1 MNIYHY
7 VNKSQLREVLKR
19 PVMDTGKIEKIVL
32 PILEKVRRGGDR
44 ALKKLA
50 LEYDHVE
57 LDQLWVSED
66 ELKDAENH
74 VNANLKMAIEVA
86 KKNIWKF
93 HEAQQQPPLTVET
106 MPGITC
112 KRKSV
117 PIRNVGLY
125 VPGGTAPLFST
136 VLMLGIPA
144 LIAGCKNITIASPTN
159 KMGKINPVVL
169 YTAHLLGIRSILK
182 LGGAQAI
189 AALAYGTETIPKV
202 DKIFGPGNQYVT
214 TAKQLLSKEVSI
226 DMPAGPSEVMV
237 IADEESNTSF
247 VAADLISQAEHGNDS
262 QVVLVTKSQSMADAV
277 ISEIK
282 DQLVQLPRKDL
293 ADESLKNSVV
303 MIVNS
308 KKEIINIINYYGPEH
323 LILNI
328 SNPEKYIDKIYNAG
342 SVFIGPYTPESAG
355 DYASGTNHALP
366 TNGWAKSYSG
376 VSLDS
381 FVKKIT
387 FQEITKKGL
396 KTLGPTLEVMAA
408 AEQLEGHKRTVTIR
422 LESFEK

>member
-1 MNIYHY
+1 MHIYHY
-7 VNKSQLREVLKR
+7 LNQSQLQEVLKR
-19 PVMDTGKIEKIVL
+19 PIMDTSKIEKIVQ
-32 PILEKVRRGGDR
+32 PILDKVRRGGDR
-44 ALKKLA
+44 ALKKLV
-50 LEYDHVE
+50 LEYDHID
-57 LDQLWVSED
+57 LDELWVPKN
-66 ELKDAENH
+66 ELRDAEKH
-74 VNANLKMAIEVA
+74 VNANLKIAIGVA

-93 HEAQQQPPLTVET
+93 HEAQKQPPLTVET

-125 VPGGTAPLFST
+125 IPGGTSPLFST

-144 LIAGCKNITIASPTN
+144 VIAGCKKITIASPTN
-159 KMGKINPVVL
+159 KMGKINPAVL
-169 YTAHLLGIRSILK
+169 YAAHTLGIDSVLK

-189 AALAYGTETIPKV
+189 AALAYGSETIPKV

-237 IADEESNTSF
+237 IADEESKASF

-262 QVVLVTKSQSMADAV
+262 QVVLVTKSQMVADAV
-277 ISEIK
+277 ILEIK
-282 DQLVQLPRKDL
+282 EQLVQLPRKDM
-293 ADESLKNSVV
+293 AEESLRNSV
-303 MIVNS
+303 ILIANT
-308 KKEIINIINYYGPEH
+308 KKEIIKIINYYGPEH

-328 SNPEKYIDKIYNAG
+328 NNPEKYIDKIYNAG

-366 TNGWAKSYSG
+366 TNGWARSYSG

-408 AEQLEGHKRTVTIR
+408 AEQLEGHKRAVTMR

>member
-7 VNKSQLREVLKR
+7 LNQSQLREVLKR
-19 PVMDTGKIEKIVL
+19 PIMDTVKVEKIVQ
-32 PILEKVRRGGDR
+32 PILDKVQRGGDR
-44 ALKKLA
+44 ALKKLV
-50 LEYDHVE
+50 LEYDHID
-57 LDQLWVSED
+57 LDELWVSEN

-74 VNANLKMAIEVA
+74 VNANLKIAIEVA

-125 VPGGTAPLFST
+125 IPGGTSPLFST

-144 LIAGCKNITIASPTN
+144 LIAGCKKITIASPTN
-159 KMGKINPVVL
+159 KMGKINPAVL
-169 YTAHLLGIRSILK
+169 YAARSLGIHSVLK

-189 AALAYGTETIPKV
+189 AALAYGSETIPKV

-237 IADEESNTSF
+237 IADEESKASF

-262 QVVLVTKSQSMADAV
+262 QVVLVTKSQMVADAV
-277 ISEIK
+277 ILEIK
-282 DQLVQLPRKDL
+282 EQLVQLPRKDM
-293 ADESLKNSVV
+293 AEESLRNSV
-303 MIVNS
+303 ILIANT
-308 KKEIINIINYYGPEH
+308 KKEIIKIINYYGPEH

-328 SNPEKYIDKIYNAG
+328 NNPEKYIDKIYNAG

-366 TNGWAKSYSG
+366 TNGWARSCSG

-396 KTLGPTLEVMAA
+396 KTLGPTLEVMAG
-408 AEQLEGHKRTVTIR
+408 AEQLEGHKRAVTIR

>member
-7 VNKSQLREVLKR
+7 VNQSQLREVLKR
-19 PVMDTGKIEKIVL
+19 PVMDTDKIEKIVL

-44 ALKKLA
+44 ALKKLV
-50 LEYDHVE
+50 LEYDQVE
-57 LDQLWVSED
+57 LDELWVSED
-66 ELKDAENH
+66 ELKNAEKY
-74 VNANLKMAIEVA
+74 VNANLKVAIEVA

-106 MPGITC
+106 MPGVIC

-169 YTAHLLGIRSILK
+169 YTAHLLGIRSVLK

-189 AALAYGTETIPKV
+189 AAMAYGTETIPKV

-214 TAKQLLSKEVSI
+214 TAKQLLSKVVSI

-237 IADEESNTSF
+237 IADEESNVSF

-262 QVVLVTKSQSMADAV
+262 QVVLVTKSQSVADAV
-277 ISEIK
+277 VLEIK

-293 ADESLKNSVV
+293 AEESLKNSVV

-308 KKEIINIINYYGPEH
+308 KKEIIKTINYYGPEH

-328 SNPEKYIDKIYNAG
+328 NNPEKYIDKIYNAG

-366 TNGWAKSYSG
+366 TNGWAKSCLLYTSP
-376 VSLDS
+376 SPRDS
-381 FVKKIT
+381 
-387 FQEITKKGL
+387 
-396 KTLGPTLEVMAA
+396 
-408 AEQLEGHKRTVTIR
+408 
-422 LESFEK
+422 

>member
-19 PVMDTGKIEKIVL
+19 PVMDMGKIEKIVL

-144 LIAGCKNITIASPTN
+144 LIAGCKNIIIASPTN

-237 IADEESNTSF
+237 IADEESNASF

-308 KKEIINIINYYGPEH
+308 KKEIIKIINYYGPEH

-408 AEQLEGHKRTVTIR
+408 AEQLEGHKRAVTIR

>member
-7 VNKSQLREVLKR
+7 VNQSQLREVLKR
-19 PVMDTGKIEKIVL
+19 PVMDTDKIEKIVL

-44 ALKKLA
+44 ALKKLV
-50 LEYDHVE
+50 LEYDQVE
-57 LDQLWVSED
+57 LDELWVSED
-66 ELKDAENH
+66 ELKNAEKY
-74 VNANLKMAIEVA
+74 VNANLKVAIEVA

-106 MPGITC
+106 MPGVIC

-144 LIAGCKNITIASPTN
+144 LIAGCKNIIIASPTN

-214 TAKQLLSKEVSI
+214 TAKQLLSREVSI

-237 IADEESNTSF
+237 IADEESNASF

-308 KKEIINIINYYGPEH
+308 KKEIIKIINYYGPEH

-408 AEQLEGHKRTVTIR
+408 AEQLEGHKRAVTIR

>member
-7 VNKSQLREVLKR
+7 VNQSQLREVLKR
-19 PVMDTGKIEKIVL
+19 PVMDTDKIEKIVL

-44 ALKKLA
+44 ALKKLV

-57 LDQLWVSED
+57 LDELWVSED
-66 ELKDAENH
+66 ELKNAEKY
-74 VNANLKMAIEVA
+74 VNANLKVAIEVA

-106 MPGITC
+106 MPGVIC

-125 VPGGTAPLFST
+125 IPGGTAPLFST

-169 YTAHLLGIRSILK
+169 YTAHLLGIRSVLK

-189 AALAYGTETIPKV
+189 AAMAYGTETIPKV

-237 IADEESNTSF
+237 IADEESNVSF

-262 QVVLVTKSQSMADAV
+262 QVVLVTKSQSVADAV
-277 ISEIK
+277 VLEIK

-293 ADESLKNSVV
+293 AEESLKNSVV

-308 KKEIINIINYYGPEH
+308 KKEIIKTINYYGPEH

-328 SNPEKYIDKIYNAG
+328 NNPEKYIDKIYNAG
-342 SVFIGPYTPESAG
+342 SVFIGPYTPRG
-355 DYASGTNHALP
+355 LCFRN
-366 TNGWAKSYSG
+366 KSCFTDQRMG
-376 VSLDS
+376 KIS
-381 FVKKIT
+381 FWCLI
-387 FQEITKKGL
+387 G
-396 KTLGPTLEVMAA
+396 
-408 AEQLEGHKRTVTIR
+408 
-422 LESFEK
+422 

>member
-19 PVMDTGKIEKIVL
+19 PVMDMGKIEKIVL

-144 LIAGCKNITIASPTN
+144 LIAGCKNIIIASPTN

-214 TAKQLLSKEVSI
+214 TAKQLLSREVSI

-237 IADEESNTSF
+237 IADEESNASF

-308 KKEIINIINYYGPEH
+308 KKEIIKIINYYGPEH

-408 AEQLEGHKRTVTIR
+408 AEQLEGHKRAVTIR

>member
-7 VNKSQLREVLKR
+7 LNQSQLREVLKR
-19 PVMDTGKIEKIVL
+19 PIMDTVKVEKIVQ
-32 PILEKVRRGGDR
+32 PILDKVQRGGDR
-44 ALKKLA
+44 ALKKLV
-50 LEYDHVE
+50 LEYDHID
-57 LDQLWVSED
+57 LDELWVSEN

-74 VNANLKMAIEVA
+74 VNANLKIAIEVA

-125 VPGGTAPLFST
+125 IPGGTSPLFST

-144 LIAGCKNITIASPTN
+144 LIAGCKKITIASPTN
-159 KMGKINPVVL
+159 KMGKINPAVL
-169 YTAHLLGIRSILK
+169 YAARSLGIHSVLK

-189 AALAYGTETIPKV
+189 AALAYGSETIPKV

-237 IADEESNTSF
+237 IADEESKASF

-262 QVVLVTKSQSMADAV
+262 QVVLVTKSQMVADAV
-277 ISEIK
+277 ILEIK
-282 DQLVQLPRKDL
+282 EQLVQLPRKDM
-293 ADESLKNSVV
+293 AEESLRNSV
-303 MIVNS
+303 ILIANT
-308 KKEIINIINYYGPEH
+308 KKEIIKIINYYGPEH

-328 SNPEKYIDKIYNAG
+328 NNPEKYIDKIYNAG

-366 TNGWAKSYSG
+366 TNGWARSCSG

-396 KTLGPTLEVMAA
+396 KTLGPTLEVMAD
-408 AEQLEGHKRTVTIR
+408 AEQLEGHKRAVTIR

>member
-7 VNKSQLREVLKR
+7 VNKIQLREVLKR
-19 PVMDTGKIEKIVL
+19 PVMDMGKIEKIVL

-57 LDQLWVSED
+57 LDQVWVSED

-74 VNANLKMAIEVA
+74 LNANLKMAIEVA

-93 HEAQQQPPLTVET
+93 HEAQQHPPLTVET

-169 YTAHLLGIRSILK
+169 YTAHLLGIRSIVK

-237 IADEESNTSF
+237 IADEESNASF
-247 VAADLISQAEHGNDS
+247 VAADLIAQAEHGNDS

-282 DQLVQLPRKDL
+282 DQLVQLPRKYL
-293 ADESLKNSVV
+293 ADESLKNSAV

-308 KKEIINIINYYGPEH
+308 KKEIIKIINYYGPEH

-355 DYASGTNHALP
+355 DYVSGTNHALP

-408 AEQLEGHKRTVTIR
+408 AEQLEGHKRAVTIR
-422 LESFEK
+422 LESFDK

>member
-1 MNIYHY
+1 MNVYNY
-7 VNKSQLREVLKR
+7 VNQSQLREVLKR
-19 PVMDTGKIEKIVL
+19 PVMDTNKIEKIVL

-44 ALKKLA
+44 ALKKLV
-50 LEYDHVE
+50 LEYDHID
-57 LDQLWVSED
+57 LDELWVSED

-74 VNANLKMAIEVA
+74 VNANLKIAIEVA

-93 HEAQQQPPLTVET
+93 HEAQQQSSITVET
-106 MPGITC
+106 MPGVIC

-169 YTAHLLGIRSILK
+169 YTAHLLGIRSVLK

-189 AALAYGTETIPKV
+189 AAMAYGTETILKV

-214 TAKQLLSKEVSI
+214 TAKQLLSKVVSI

-237 IADEESNTSF
+237 IADDESNVSF

-262 QVVLVTKSQSMADAV
+262 QVVLVTKSQSVADAV
-277 ISEIK
+277 VLEIRE
-282 DQLVQLPRKDL
+282 QLIQLPRKDL
-293 ADESLKNSVV
+293 AEESLKNSVV

-308 KKEIINIINYYGPEH
+308 KKEVIKTINYYGPEH

-376 VSLDS
+376 VSVDS

-408 AEQLEGHKRTVTIR
+408 AEQLEGHKRAVTVR
-422 LESFEK
+422 LESF

>member
-7 VNKSQLREVLKR
+7 LNQSQLREVLKR
-19 PVMDTGKIEKIVL
+19 PVMDIVKIEKIVQ
-32 PILEKVRRGGDR
+32 PILDKVRRGGDR
-44 ALKKLA
+44 ALKKLV
-50 LEYDHVE
+50 LEYDHID
-57 LDQLWVSED
+57 LDELWVSED
-66 ELKDAENH
+66 ELKNAENH
-74 VNANLKMAIEVA
+74 VNANLKIAIEVA

-93 HEAQQQPPLTVET
+93 HEAQQEPPLTVET

-125 VPGGTAPLFST
+125 IPGGTSPLFST

-144 LIAGCKNITIASPTN
+144 LIAGCKKITIASPTN

-169 YTAHLLGIRSILK
+169 YAAHSLGIHSVLK

-189 AALAYGTETIPKV
+189 AALAYGSETITKV

-237 IADEESNTSF
+237 IADEESKASF

-262 QVVLVTKSQSMADAV
+262 QVVLVTKSQMVADAV
-277 ISEIK
+277 ILEIK
-282 DQLVQLPRKDL
+282 EQLVQLPRKDM
-293 ADESLKNSVV
+293 AEESLRNSVV
-303 MIVNS
+303 LIANT
-308 KKEIINIINYYGPEH
+308 KKEILKIINYYGPEH

-328 SNPEKYIDKIYNAG
+328 NNPEKYIDKIYNAG
-342 SVFIGPYTPESAG
+342 SVFVGPFAPESAG

-366 TNGWAKSYSG
+366 TNGWARSYSG

-396 KTLGPTLEVMAA
+396 KTLGPTLEVMAD
-408 AEQLEGHKRTVTIR
+408 AEQLEGHKRAVTLR

>member
-7 VNKSQLREVLKR
+7 VNQSQLREVLKR
-19 PVMDTGKIEKIVL
+19 PVMDTDKIEKIVL

-44 ALKKLA
+44 ALKKLV
-50 LEYDHVE
+50 LEYDQVE
-57 LDQLWVSED
+57 LDELWVSED
-66 ELKDAENH
+66 ELKNAEKY
-74 VNANLKMAIEVA
+74 VNANLKVAIEVA

-93 HEAQQQPPLTVET
+93 HEAQQQPLLTVET
-106 MPGITC
+106 MPGVIC

-169 YTAHLLGIRSILK
+169 YTAHLLGIRSVLK

-189 AALAYGTETIPKV
+189 AAMAYGTETIPKV

-214 TAKQLLSKEVSI
+214 TAKQLLSKVVSI

-237 IADEESNTSF
+237 IADEESNVSF

-262 QVVLVTKSQSMADAV
+262 QVVLVTKSQSVADAV
-277 ISEIK
+277 VLEIK

-293 ADESLKNSVV
+293 AEESLKNSVV

-308 KKEIINIINYYGPEH
+308 KKEIIKTINYYGPEH

-328 SNPEKYIDKIYNAG
+328 NNPEKYNDKIYNAG

-366 TNGWAKSYSG
+366 TNGWSKSHSG

-408 AEQLEGHKRTVTIR
+408 AEQLEGHKRAVTIR

>member
-19 PVMDTGKIEKIVL
+19 PVMDMGKIEKIVL

-66 ELKDAENH
+66 ELKDAENY

-144 LIAGCKNITIASPTN
+144 LIAGCKNIIIASPTN

-237 IADEESNTSF
+237 IADEESNASF

-308 KKEIINIINYYGPEH
+308 KKEIIKIINYYGPEH

-408 AEQLEGHKRTVTIR
+408 AEQLEGHKRAVTIR

>member
-7 VNKSQLREVLKR
+7 LNQSQLREVLKR
-19 PVMDTGKIEKIVL
+19 PIMDTVKVEKIVQ
-32 PILEKVRRGGDR
+32 PILDKVQRGGDR
-44 ALKKLA
+44 ALKKLV
-50 LEYDHVE
+50 LEYDHID
-57 LDQLWVSED
+57 LDELWVSEN

-74 VNANLKMAIEVA
+74 VNANLKIAIEVA

-125 VPGGTAPLFST
+125 IPGGTSPLFST

-144 LIAGCKNITIASPTN
+144 LIAGCKKITIASPTN
-159 KMGKINPVVL
+159 KMGKINPAVL
-169 YTAHLLGIRSILK
+169 YAARSLGIHSVLK

-189 AALAYGTETIPKV
+189 AALAYGSETIPKV

-237 IADEESNTSF
+237 IADEESKASF

-262 QVVLVTKSQSMADAV
+262 QVVLVTKSQMVADAV
-277 ISEIK
+277 ILEIK
-282 DQLVQLPRKDL
+282 EQLVQLPRKDM
-293 ADESLKNSVV
+293 AEESLRNSV
-303 MIVNS
+303 ILIANS
-308 KKEIINIINYYGPEH
+308 KKEIIKIINYYGPEH

-328 SNPEKYIDKIYNAG
+328 NNPEKYIDKIHNAG

-366 TNGWAKSYSG
+366 TNGWARSCSG

-396 KTLGPTLEVMAA
+396 KTLGPTLEVMAG
-408 AEQLEGHKRTVTIR
+408 AEQLEGHKRAVTIR

>member
-19 PVMDTGKIEKIVL
+19 PVMDMGKIEKIVL

-144 LIAGCKNITIASPTN
+144 LIAGCKNIIIASPTN

-214 TAKQLLSKEVSI
+214 TAKHLLSKEVSI

-237 IADEESNTSF
+237 IADEESNASF

-308 KKEIINIINYYGPEH
+308 KKEIIKIINYYGPEH

-408 AEQLEGHKRTVTIR
+408 AEQLEGHKRAVTIR

>member
-7 VNKSQLREVLKR
+7 VNQSQLREVLKR
-19 PVMDTGKIEKIVL
+19 PVMDTDKIEKIVL

-44 ALKKLA
+44 ALKKLV

-57 LDQLWVSED
+57 LDELWVSED
-66 ELKDAENH
+66 ELKNAEKY
-74 VNANLKMAIEVA
+74 VNANLKVAIEVA

-93 HEAQQQPPLTVET
+93 HEAQQQLPLTVET
-106 MPGITC
+106 MPGVIC

-125 VPGGTAPLFST
+125 IPGGTAPLFST

-169 YTAHLLGIRSILK
+169 YTAHLLGIRSVLK

-189 AALAYGTETIPKV
+189 AAMAYGTETIPKV

-237 IADEESNTSF
+237 IADEESNVSF

-262 QVVLVTKSQSMADAV
+262 QVVLVTKSQSVADAV
-277 ISEIK
+277 VLEIK

-293 ADESLKNSVV
+293 AEESLKNSVV
-303 MIVNS
+303 MIVN
-308 KKEIINIINYYGPEH
+308 
-323 LILNI
+323 
-328 SNPEKYIDKIYNAG
+328 
-342 SVFIGPYTPESAG
+342 
-355 DYASGTNHALP
+355 
-366 TNGWAKSYSG
+366 
-376 VSLDS
+376 
-381 FVKKIT
+381 
-387 FQEITKKGL
+387 
-396 KTLGPTLEVMAA
+396 
-408 AEQLEGHKRTVTIR
+408 
-422 LESFEK
+422 

>member
-1 MNIYHY
+1 MNIYNY
-7 VNKSQLREVLKR
+7 VNQSQLREVLKR
-19 PVMDTGKIEKIVL
+19 PVMDTNKVEKIVL
-32 PILEKVRRGGDR
+32 PILEKVKRGGDR
-44 ALKKLA
+44 ALKKLV

-57 LDQLWVSED
+57 LDELWISEN
-66 ELKDAENH
+66 ELKDAEKY
-74 VNANLKMAIEVA
+74 VNANLKIAIEIA

-106 MPGITC
+106 MSGVIC

-144 LIAGCKNITIASPTN
+144 LIAGCKNIIIASPTN

-169 YTAHLLGIRSILK
+169 YTANLLGIRSVLK

-189 AALAYGTETIPKV
+189 AAMAYGTETIPKV

-214 TAKQLLSKEVSI
+214 TAKQLLSKVVSI

-237 IADEESNTSF
+237 IADEESNVSF

-262 QVVLVTKSQSMADAV
+262 QVILLTKSQSVADAV
-277 ISEIK
+277 VLEIK
-282 DQLVQLPRKDL
+282 EQLIQLPRKDL
-293 ADESLKNSVV
+293 AEESLKNSVA

-308 KKEIINIINYYGPEH
+308 KKEVIKTINYYGPEH

-328 SNPEKYIDKIYNAG
+328 SNPEKYIDRIYNAG

-366 TNGWAKSYSG
+366 TNGWAKSHSG

-396 KTLGPTLEVMAA
+396 KILGPTLEVMAA
-408 AEQLEGHKRTVTIR
+408 AEQLEGHKRAVTVR

>member
-7 VNKSQLREVLKR
+7 LNQSQLREVLKR
-19 PVMDTGKIEKIVL
+19 PIMDTVKVEKIVQ
-32 PILEKVRRGGDR
+32 PILDKVQRGGDR
-44 ALKKLA
+44 ALKKLV
-50 LEYDHVE
+50 LEYDHVD
-57 LDQLWVSED
+57 LDELWVSEN
-66 ELKDAENH
+66 ELNDAENH
-74 VNANLKMAIEVA
+74 VNANLKIAIEVA

-125 VPGGTAPLFST
+125 IPGGTSPLFST

-144 LIAGCKNITIASPTN
+144 LIAGCKKITIASPTN
-159 KMGKINPVVL
+159 KMGKINPAVL
-169 YTAHLLGIRSILK
+169 YAARSLGIHSVLK

-189 AALAYGTETIPKV
+189 AALAYGSETIPKV

-237 IADEESNTSF
+237 IADEESKVSF

-262 QVVLVTKSQSMADAV
+262 QVVLVTKSQMVADAV
-277 ISEIK
+277 ILEIK
-282 DQLVQLPRKDL
+282 EQLVQLPRKDM
-293 ADESLKNSVV
+293 AEESLRNSV
-303 MIVNS
+303 ILIANT
-308 KKEIINIINYYGPEH
+308 KKEIIKIINYYGPEH

-328 SNPEKYIDKIYNAG
+328 NNPEKYIDKIYNAG

-366 TNGWAKSYSG
+366 TNGWARSCSG

-396 KTLGPTLEVMAA
+396 KTLGPTLEVMAG
-408 AEQLEGHKRTVTIR
+408 AEQLEGHKRAVTIR

>member
-1 MNIYHY
+1 MNIYNY
-7 VNKSQLREVLKR
+7 VNQSQLREVLKR
-19 PVMDTGKIEKIVL
+19 PVMDTNKIEKIVQ

-44 ALKKLA
+44 ALKKLV

-57 LDQLWVSED
+57 LDELWISED

-74 VNANLKMAIEVA
+74 VNANLKIAIEVA

-93 HEAQQQPPLTVET
+93 HEAQQQSPLKVET
-106 MPGITC
+106 MPGVIC

-159 KMGKINPVVL
+159 KMGKINPIVL
-169 YTAHLLGIRSILK
+169 YTAHLLGIHSVLK

-189 AALAYGTETIPKV
+189 AAMAYGTETIPKV

-214 TAKQLLSKEVSI
+214 TAKQLLSKVVSI

-237 IADEESNTSF
+237 IADEESNVSF
-247 VAADLISQAEHGNDS
+247 VASDLISQAEHGNDS
-262 QVVLVTKSQSMADAV
+262 QVVLVTKSQSVADAV
-277 ISEIK
+277 VLEIK
-282 DQLVQLPRKDL
+282 EQLIQLPRKDL
-293 ADESLKNSVV
+293 AEESLKNSVA

-308 KKEIINIINYYGPEH
+308 KKEVIKTINYYGPEH

-328 SNPEKYIDKIYNAG
+328 SNPEKYIDRIYNAG

-396 KTLGPTLEVMAA
+396 KILGPILEVMAA
-408 AEQLEGHKRTVTIR
+408 AEQLEGHKRAVTVR

>member
-7 VNKSQLREVLKR
+7 VNQSQLQEVLKR
-19 PVMDTGKIEKIVL
+19 PVMDTVKIEKIVQ

-44 ALKKLA
+44 ALKKLV
-50 LEYDHVE
+50 LEYDHIE
-57 LDQLWVSED
+57 LDELWVSEE

-74 VNANLKMAIEVA
+74 VNANLKIAIEVA

-93 HEAQQQPPLTVET
+93 HEAQQQPPITVET
-106 MPGITC
+106 MLGITC

-125 VPGGTAPLFST
+125 IPGGTAPLFST
-136 VLMLGIPA
+136 VLMLGVPA

-169 YTAHLLGIRSILK
+169 YTAYLLGIRSVLK

-189 AALAYGTETIPKV
+189 AALAYGTETISKV
-202 DKIFGPGNQYVT
+202 DKIFGSGNQYVT
-214 TAKQLLSKEVSI
+214 SAKQLLSKEVSI
-226 DMPAGPSEVMV
+226 DMPPGASEVMV
-237 IADEESNTSF
+237 IADEESNVSF

-262 QVVLVTKSQSMADAV
+262 QVVLVTKSQSVGDAV
-277 ISEIK
+277 VLEIK
-282 DQLVQLPRKDL
+282 EQLVQLPRRDM
-293 ADESLKNSVV
+293 AEESLKNSVV
-303 MIVNS
+303 IIVNK
-308 KKEIINIINYYGPEH
+308 KKEIIKTINYYGPKH

-328 SNPEKYIDKIYNAG
+328 NNPEKYVDKIYNAG
-342 SVFIGPYTPESAG
+342 SVFVGPFTPESAG
-355 DYASGTNHALP
+355 DYASGANHALP
-366 TNGWAKSYSG
+366 INGWARSHSG

-381 FVKKIT
+381 FVRKIT
-387 FQEITKKGL
+387 FQEMTKKGL

-408 AEQLEGHKRTVTIR
+408 AEQLEGHKRAVTIR